1 MIPKVTVITPVYKAE
16 KDIERCCRALFGQT
30 LDNIEYVFVDD
41 CSPDN
46 SVDII
51 MQTLEDY
58 PERKPFVK
66 VLHQEKNSG
75 VSACRQLGLQNATGD
90 FVIHCDSDDWP
101 DVDMYQTLLDAA
113 KREEAEVVCCDYM
126 VECEGSSKAIRFPDK
141 YVARPSLGTDPI
153 EGAVWNKLISRNL
166 IDRCGAEFY
175 HGINLGEDFG
185 FVTPCRVMSK
195 KNAVVHRAMYHYN
208 QMNQNSLT
216 HNYSKPYLMQV
227 IDLAKRTEAYFI
239 KHGLEK
245 EYEWELCNMKFV
257 AKMYYLVFSDVRDIP
272 FWRSLFPECHKYI
285 STYNVP
291 GYLKL
296 AAWLIA
302 NGLSPMGNLVLTL
315 KSKIVHN

>member
-1 MIPKVTVITPVYKAE
+1 MNPKVSVVIPVFNAA
-16 KDIERCCRALFGQT
+16 KDIERCCKALFGQT
-30 LDNIEYVFVDD
+30 LDSIEYVFVDD

-51 MQTLEDY
+51 MRTLEDY
-58 PERKPFVK
+58 PERKLFVK

-75 VSACRQLGLQNATGD
+75 VSACRQLGLNNATGV

-101 DVDMYQTLLDAA
+101 DVDMYQTLYDAA
-113 KREEAEVVCCDYM
+113 IREKAEVVCCEYI
-126 VECEGSSKAIRFPDK
+126 VEYDGWSKTVCFPDE
-141 YVARPSLGTDPI
+141 YVTKPSLNTAPI
-153 EGAVWNKLISRNL
+153 EGAVWNKLISRQL

-175 HGINLGEDFG
+175 QGINLGEDFG

-208 QMNQNSLT
+208 QLNLNSLT
-216 HNYSKPYLMQV
+216 HNYSKAYLMQV

-239 KHGLEK
+239 KHGLDK

-257 AKMYYLVFSDVRDIP
+257 AKMYFLVFSDVRDIP
-272 FWRSLFPECHKYI
+272 FWKSLFPECHKYI
-285 STYNVP
+285 STYSVP

-296 AAWLIA
+296 SAWLIA
-302 NGLSPMGNLVLTL
+302 NGMSPMGNLILTL